1 MPNLNYTGDDQ
12 IDNFDLVILQ
22 VIYDNP
28 GIKVSTIQDKL
39 LSDYPSVTLDQI
51 RNSIKR
57 KITEYIEYQGSK
69 KTGGYYFK
77 NN

>member
-1 MPNLNYTGDDQ
+1 MN
-12 IDNFDLVILQ
+12 NFDLAILQ

-28 GIKVSTIQDKL
+28 SIKVPTIQDKL

-57 KITEYIEYQGSK
+57 KITEYIEYQGFR
-69 KTGGYYFK
+69 KTRGYYFK